1 MPMPKLFQGKL
12 ALPVIASPM
21 FIVSYPELVVAECKA
36 GIVGTFPSLNA
47 RPIELLDQWLGQVTE
62 ELAAYAAANPDK
74 PVAPFGVNLIVH
86 KSNGRLMDD
95 LALVVKHK
103 VPLVI
108 TSVGAPT
115 QIVEAVHSYGGLV
128 FHDVTNVKH
137 AKKALEAG
145 VDGLILVCAG
155 AGGHAG
161 TLSPFALLPEVRAF
175 FDGPIVLAGSMS
187 SGAAIRAAEVMGAD
201 FAYMGTRFIA
211 TAEANASP
219 AYKQMIV
226 DGAAADIVYT
236 PSSAASPATTWPTAS
251 SPTASTPARSAPP
264 WASPTCP
271 TGTTRPRR
279 PGRTSGPPARASAP
293 SMTCPPCR
301 SWWTGWRRSTA
312 PRPSGR
318 CSAELPLSP
327 PGRGS
332 G

>member
-1 MPMPKLFQGKL
+1 MPIPTVFKGRL

-21 FIVSYPELVVAECKA
+21 FIVSYPELVLAECKA
-36 GIVGTFPSLNA
+36 GIIGTFPSLNA
-47 RPIELLDQWLGQVTE
+47 RPLEVLDEWLGRITS
-62 ELAAYAAANPDK
+62 ELASYAAANPDK

-86 KSNGRLMDD
+86 KSNPRLLDD

-103 VPLVI
+103 VPLII

-128 FHDVTNVKH
+128 FHDVTNIKH

-161 TLSPFALLPEVRAF
+161 TLSPFALLPEVRQF

-187 SGAAIRAAEVMGAD
+187 SGAAIRAAEALGAD

-211 TAEANASP
+211 TEEAHASP

-226 DGAAADIVYT
+226 DGSAADIVYT
-236 PSSAASPATTWPTAS
+236 PVFSGIPGNYLAQSVVANGIDPTQISATIGQPNVADWNEGSAKKAWKDIWSAGQGIGTIHDVPTVSDLVQRLVREYQAAASKPVF
-251 SPTASTPARSAPP
+251 
-264 WASPTCP
+264 
-271 TGTTRPRR
+271 
-279 PGRTSGPPARASAP
+279 GR
-293 SMTCPPCR
+293 
-301 SWWTGWRRSTA
+301 
-312 PRPSGR
+312 
-318 CSAELPLSP
+318 
-327 PGRGS
+327 
-332 G
+332 

>member
-1 MPMPKLFQGKL
+1 MPMPALFQGKL

-47 RPIELLDQWLGQVTE
+47 RPIELLDQWLGQVTDD
-62 ELAAYAAANPDK
+62 LAGFAAANPGK

-95 LALVVKHK
+95 LALVVNHK

-115 QIVEAVHSYGGLV
+115 QIVETVHGYGGLV

-137 AKKALEAG
+137 ARKALEAG

-161 TLSPFALLPEVRAF
+161 TLSPFALLPEVREF

-201 FAYMGTRFIA
+201 LAYMGTRFIA

-236 PSSAASPATTWPTAS
+236 PVFSGIPGNYLAHSVIANGIDPGQISAAVGKPNVSDWDNPSKKAWKDIWSAGQGIGTIHDVPTVQELVDRLVAEYRAAAERPAF
-251 SPTASTPARSAPP
+251 
-264 WASPTCP
+264 
-271 TGTTRPRR
+271 G
-279 PGRTSGPPARASAP
+279 
-293 SMTCPPCR
+293 
-301 SWWTGWRRSTA
+301 
-312 PRPSGR
+312 
-318 CSAELPLSP
+318 
-327 PGRGS
+327 
-332 G
+332 

>member
-236 PSSAASPATTWPTAS
+236 PVFSGIPGNYLAHSVIANGIDPSQISAAVGKPNVSDWDNPSKKAWKDIWSAGQGIGTIHDVPTVQELVDRLA
-251 SPTASTPARSAPP
+251 AEYRAA
-264 WASPTCP
+264 AE
-271 TGTTRPRR
+271 RPVF
-279 PGRTSGPPARASAP
+279 G
-293 SMTCPPCR
+293 
-301 SWWTGWRRSTA
+301 
-312 PRPSGR
+312 
-318 CSAELPLSP
+318 
-327 PGRGS
+327 
-332 G
+332 